1 MFCSY
6 EYHKLKAQ
14 LAILEDVAEVYQ
26 TSSVPNAI
34 QQIKSR
40 IKHIEQNDWST
51 TKETNERR
59 P

>member
-1 MFCSY
+1 MFGSY

-14 LAILEDVAEVYQ
+14 LAILEDVAKEYP

-40 IKHIEQNDWST
+40 IKHIEQNGS
-51 TKETNERR
+51 
-59 P
+59 

>member
-1 MFCSY
+1 MVGDY
-6 EYHKLKAQ
+6 GYHKLKAQ

-40 IKHIEQNDWST
+40 IKHIEENS
-51 TKETNERR
+51 
-59 P
+59 